1 MTKNGK
7 ADYSQ
12 GYLRDQFLAIIN
24 KEKSR
29 KMIKAQIAAFFSL
42 MVMETEAIKLQ
53 DSAPASVPTMDRL
66 YWDATTLLQGI
77 ADNIC

>member
-7 ADYSQ
+7 ADHSQ
-12 GYLRDQFLAIIN
+12 GYLRDQNLAIIK

-53 DSAPASVPTMDRL
+53 DAASVPSMSRL